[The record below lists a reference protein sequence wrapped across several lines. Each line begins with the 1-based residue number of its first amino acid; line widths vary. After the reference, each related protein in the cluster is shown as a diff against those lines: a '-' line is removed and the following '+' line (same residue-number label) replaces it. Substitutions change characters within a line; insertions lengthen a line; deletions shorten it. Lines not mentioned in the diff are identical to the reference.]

1 MLSPDLKQSGTAMQ
15 IMGWALIIGL
25 PVMTLLYPPG
35 MLWGSHPTGFP
46 HLGPAHPDS
55 PYNALHPYLFM
66 VGVMFIAWAILL
78 IRGAKDPL
86 AAASLFDFGILANV
100 LHGILMIAQAFIYP
114 NEHAHLWT
122 DIPALFVLVGACW
135 YWHPR
140 RMIARPM
147 DM

>member
-1 MLSPDLKQSGTAMQ
+1 MRAPDLKQSGTAMQ

-35 MLWGSHPTGFP
+35 MVWGSLPDGFP

-122 DIPALFVLVGACW
+122 DVPGLFVLVGVCW

-140 RMIARPM
+140 RVLA
-147 DM
+147 